1 MNKLFA
7 LIVLMI
13 TLPGCSSFSLF
24 GRSQPPEPLPLPPVK
39 IITETVQL
47 EIYQPPLPPEIQ
59 LDDVQWFVLTE
70 SNMQDKVAEV
80 KRFTGAEFVVFGLT
94 PQSYENMAY
103 NLQEI
108 RRYIRQQTE
117 IIKYYREATKVKGSD
132 GWLEEN
138 EEQQNT
144 QVEIEQSNNETT
156 ETSAAPTVPEE
167 TGLFRR
173 LIPNIGN

>member
-1 MNKLFA
+1 MNKIMLIALLF
-7 LIVLMI
+7 L
-13 TLPGCSSFSLF
+13 LPGCSFLRPST
-24 GRSQPPEPLPLPPVK
+24 PEPLPLPPVK

-70 SNMQDKVAEV
+70 SNLQDKISEV
-80 KRFTGAEFVVFGLT
+80 KSFTGADFVVFGMT

-103 NLQEI
+103 NFQEM

-117 IIKYYREATKVKGSD
+117 IIKYYREATKPKGPS

-138 EEQQNT
+138 QEQQNT
-144 QVEIEQSNNETT
+144 QLEIEQSNNETI
-156 ETSAAPTVPEE
+156 EPAVPESVE
-167 TGLFRR
+167 DRSFFRR
-173 LIPNIGN
+173 LIPSIGN

>member
-1 MNKLFA
+1 MNKII
-7 LIVLMI
+7 LIASL
-13 TLPGCSSFSLF
+13 LLLQSCSLLK
-24 GRSQPPEPLPLPPVK
+24 PTVPEPLPLPPVK
-39 IITETVQL
+39 VITETVQL

-70 SNMQDKVAEV
+70 SNIEEKIKEV
-80 KRFTGAEFVVFGLT
+80 ESFTGADFVVFGLT

-117 IIKYYREATKVKGSD
+117 IIKYYREATKPKGSS

-138 EEQQNT
+138 QEQQET

-156 ETSAAPTVPEE
+156 DTTVAPAEPEQPSF
-167 TGLFRR
+167 FRR

>member
-1 MNKLFA
+1 LF
-7 LIVLMI
+7 LLQ
-13 TLPGCSSFSLF
+13 GCGFL
-24 GRSQPPEPLPLPPVK
+24 RPATPEPLPLPPVK

-70 SNMQDKVAEV
+70 SNLQDKISEV
-80 KRFTGAEFVVFGLT
+80 KSFTGADFVVFGMT

-103 NLQEI
+103 NFQEM

-117 IIKYYREATKVKGSD
+117 IIKYYREATKPKGPS

-138 EEQQNT
+138 QEQQNT
-144 QVEIEQSNNETT
+144 QLEIEQSNNETI
-156 ETSAAPTVPEE
+156 EPAVPESVE
-167 TGLFRR
+167 DRSFFRR
-173 LIPNIGN
+173 LIPSIGN

>member
-1 MNKLFA
+1 MNKII
-7 LIVLMI
+7 LIASL
-13 TLPGCSSFSLF
+13 LLLQSCSLLK
-24 GRSQPPEPLPLPPVK
+24 PTVPEPLPLPPVK
-39 IITETVQL
+39 VITETVQL

-70 SNMQDKVAEV
+70 GNLEEKIAEV
-80 KRFTGAEFVVFGLT
+80 ENFTGADFVVFGLT

-117 IIKYYREATKVKGSD
+117 IIKYYREATKPKGPS

-138 EEQQNT
+138 QNQQSIQLEVEQN
-144 QVEIEQSNNETT
+144 NNEVENPVIP
-156 ETSAAPTVPEE
+156 ETVEE
-167 TGLFRR
+167 PSFFRR
-173 LIPNIGN
+173 LIPNFGN

>member
-1 MNKLFA
+1 MNKLFVLTL
-7 LIVLMI
+7 LIM
-13 TLPGCSSFSLF
+13 LPGCSSFSLF

-70 SNMQDKVAEV
+70 SNMTDKIAEV
-80 KRFTGAEFVVFGLT
+80 KRFTGSEFVVFGLT

-117 IIKYYREATKVKGSD
+117 IIKYYREATKVKGSE
-132 GWLEEN
+132 GWLETN
-138 EEQQNT
+138 NEQQ
-144 QVEIEQSNNETT
+144 SNQLE
-156 ETSAAPTVPEE
+156 S
-167 TGLFRR
+167 
-173 LIPNIGN
+173 GN

>member
-7 LIVLMI
+7 LIMLIVI
-13 TLPGCSSFSLF
+13 LPGCSSFSLF

-47 EIYQPPLPPEIQ
+47 EIYQPPLPPEIS

-70 SNMQDKVAEV
+70 NNMQDKVAEV
-80 KRFTGAEFVVFGLT
+80 KRFTGAEFVVFSMT

-117 IIKYYREATKVKGSD
+117 IIKYYREATKPKGPE

-138 EEQQNT
+138 AIRQNN
-144 QVEIEQSNNETT
+144 QLELES
-156 ETSAAPTVPEE
+156 
-167 TGLFRR
+167 
-173 LIPNIGN
+173 GN

>member
-1 MNKLFA
+1 MNKIIIIAA
-7 LIVLMI
+7 LL
-13 TLPGCSSFSLF
+13 LLQSCSLLK
-24 GRSQPPEPLPLPPVK
+24 PAVPEPLPLPPVK
-39 IITETVQL
+39 VITETVQL

-70 SNMQDKVAEV
+70 SNLEEKVEEV
-80 KRFTGAEFVVFGLT
+80 KSFTGADFVVFGLT

-117 IIKYYREATKVKGSD
+117 IIKYYREATKPKGPA

-138 EEQQNT
+138 QEQQNT
-144 QVEIEQSNNETT
+144 QLEIEQSDNETT
-156 ETSAAPTVPEE
+156 ADTTAVPETTE
-167 TGLFRR
+167 DKGFFRR